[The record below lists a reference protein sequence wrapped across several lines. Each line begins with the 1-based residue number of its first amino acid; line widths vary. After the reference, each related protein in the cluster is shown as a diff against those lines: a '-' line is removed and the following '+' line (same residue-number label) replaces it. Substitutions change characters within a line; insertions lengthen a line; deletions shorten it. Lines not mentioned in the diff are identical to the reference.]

1 MRIFLMVLLV
11 GCLPL
16 ALLADERP
24 ADEAEIHTR
33 EGSQVVIRFIQP
45 DELTDLKVRRQNPD
59 RVRADFARAVQ
70 DWFRGPGSRLLGDKH
85 LEIDFID
92 VEMAGEIQPWRNQ
105 WMDDIRY
112 VRPLFPAR
120 LVFDYRVLDA
130 QGNELVADRVDQR
143 RFPGEG
149 VRASRR
155 YQPFQHEVAIIADW
169 WRRFD
174 RLNG

>member
-1 MRIFLMVLLV
+1 MRFFLIVLLFA
-11 GCLPL
+11 GLPL
-16 ALLADERP
+16 SLAADEQVT
-24 ADEAEIHTR
+24 DEAEVHAR
-33 EGSQVVIRFIQP
+33 EGSQVVVRFVHP
-45 DELTDLKVRRQNPD
+45 DELTDLKVRRQHPQQ
-59 RVRADFARAVQ
+59 VRAEFARAIQ
-70 DWFRGPGSRLLGDKH
+70 DWFRGPGSRLLGDKQ

-92 VEMAGEIQPWRNQ
+92 VEMAGEIQPWRTQ
-105 WMDDIRY
+105 WMHDIRY
-112 VRPLFPAR
+112 VKPLFPAR

-130 QGNELVADRVDQR
+130 QGNELAADRVDQR